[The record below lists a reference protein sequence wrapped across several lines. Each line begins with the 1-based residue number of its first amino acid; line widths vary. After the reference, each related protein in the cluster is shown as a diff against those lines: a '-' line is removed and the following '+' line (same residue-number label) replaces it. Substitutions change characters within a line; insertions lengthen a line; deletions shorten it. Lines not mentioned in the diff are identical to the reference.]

1 MPDMTSS
8 SAAGEPMETQA
19 MVEPEPVASDTNL
32 LEDIF
37 GSAGTSQ
44 TTAEPDGTMETSGTM
59 DNSLNSTSSV
69 GDTAMAGTSEEQMQ
83 VSQEPTSSNG
93 FYDENGMWQDMSG
106 YVPDATTKAI
116 VDEAIA
122 DSTAV
127 SKVGDSAADASN
139 DFYSEEDAKKL
150 STFDIQGWL

>member
-1 MPDMTSS
+1 
-8 SAAGEPMETQA
+8 
-19 MVEPEPVASDTNL
+19 
-32 LEDIF
+32 
-37 GSAGTSQ
+37 
-44 TTAEPDGTMETSGTM
+44 
-59 DNSLNSTSSV
+59 
-69 GDTAMAGTSEEQMQ
+69 
-83 VSQEPTSSNG
+83 
-93 FYDENGMWQDMSG
+93 MSG

-150 STFDIQGWL
+150 STFDIQGWLEEKGYEDNGLETDNRQLLQLSL